1 MSSSNSHSSA
11 IRASDLSLWTWGLN
25 ATGQLGDGT
34 VLNRY
39 SPVKIGNSSWSMVS
53 EGINYSVGIDTNG
66 NLYTWGGNGSG
77 QLGDGT
83 TANKSSPVNV
93 GLSFAYETSFLP
105 IASSGFGNMFY
116 VLGGNP
122 ASYNLYA
129 WGVNTLGQL
138 GSALGG
144 VQYSPTNAIDLGV
157 VPFVGV
163 LDSWKAISSG
173 GSHTVAIRSSD
184 SSLWAWGYN
193 TSGQLG
199 DGTVTQ
205 RNSPVK
211 IGSSSW
217 SKVSVGMSTTAAI
230 DITGALYTWGQNDSG
245 QLGDGT
251 TIKKSSPVKIGSSS
265 WSMVGGGGNH
275 TVAIDTTGALYTW
288 GFNNTGQLGDGTTI
302 NKSSPVQ
309 IGSSSWSFVYGGK
322 GFFGDGNFSG
332 GITSDKLLYEWGT
345 FRSSPVQ
352 LGTNS
357 WKTAIGGRLFTTAI
371 DTTGALYAWGVNF
384 WFIR

>member
-1 MSSSNSHSSA
+1 MVSAGYYTSSGILINSNLYA
-11 IRASDLSLWTWGLN
+11 WGYN
-25 ATGQLGDGT
+25 AFGQVGDGT
-34 VLNRY
+34 IV
-39 SPVKIGNSSWSMVS
+39 
-53 EGINYSVGIDTNG
+53 D
-66 NLYTWGGNGSG
+66 
-77 QLGDGT
+77 
-83 TANKSSPVNV
+83 KSSPVNV

-129 WGVNTLGQL
+129 WGVNTSGQL
-138 GSALGG
+138 GLALGS

-217 SKVSVGMSTTAAI
+217 SMVSGGSNHTVAI
-230 DITGALYTWGQNDSG
+230 DVTGALYTWGYNNNG
-245 QLGDGT
+245 QLGDG
-251 TIKKSSPVKIGSSS
+251 IS
-265 WSMVGGGGNH
+265 
-275 TVAIDTTGALYTW
+275 
-288 GFNNTGQLGDGTTI
+288 
-302 NKSSPVQ
+302 
-309 IGSSSWSFVYGGK
+309 
-322 GFFGDGNFSG
+322 
-332 GITSDKLLYEWGT
+332 
-345 FRSSPVQ
+345 
-352 LGTNS
+352 
-357 WKTAIGGRLFTTAI
+357 
-371 DTTGALYAWGVNF
+371 
-384 WFIR
+384 